1 MNIQSMFSKLS
12 QALGS
17 ATNAVNS
24 NSVNINNGS
33 TNTASLASEISKNIT
48 QNSLLLAGVYQLTD
62 TLQNA
67 FDAFSD
73 AQKATAGLGK
83 TFDING
89 KDLGTALKGLDGTI
103 SQKLT
108 LAITALDAGLNKNSS
123 EVLKLSL
130 FQKTTNQQYEK
141 TIELF
146 TTLQKKLGFSV
157 DETNELAKRLK
168 TTSETYGIST
178 ERLVAAL
185 DAVVKGLPQLKA
197 LSPQIQKQF
206 ADLIVELQGQVGS
219 GIDLTP
225 IFQELFK
232 PGFENY
238 AELSRLGLLE
248 VRSRTLAALQLGDV
262 ATASET
268 LKKGL
273 SNAYNSSKRLID
285 AQSTFEGKTYSLN
298 ELIGGQLYNA
308 LSDFNKALEEI
319 KTNQDK
325 GPTVDFLQLIL
336 VAFNPLSEF
345 FTNLLKTYEAE
356 IVSAIDVLGTAVKM
370 FVGFLESPYLGR
382 VLAGLGSAFIAIQGV
397 LTGSFLA
404 GLSSVMAFFGT
415 TLTAVLGTIA
425 TAVAP
430 VIGIIA
436 LVAAGLYLLY
446 EMAMSAYDGFMATI
460 EIGDN
465 LKNTFSILKSV
476 VIIIIDI
483 FKTVG
488 AIILAPFKL
497 LGQVIGI
504 AIAKF
509 INLIE
514 LSLTPFKGL
523 IADLAEGF
531 KYLTYY
537 TSAFTSILFKILD
550 DPFGF
555 EYSKTGELFNKL
567 VEEARKTSE
576 NTNKIANRD
585 EAEGL
590 FENAIDLSDADKARA
605 EYLGRLQAVDL
616 ALQTRIKEQEIEKA
630 AITELITT
638 FKMGQK
644 EATDSTNLKFDELI
658 TQLANLNNTQ
668 LQEAKAITGGELA
681 NSIAQS
687 VGRNTPLV
695 LPLNNG
701 VGP

>member
-1 MNIQSMFSKLS
+1 MNLQSMFSKLS

-33 TNTASLASEISKNIT
+33 TNSANLAAEISKNIT

-73 AQKATAGLGK
+73 AQKATAGLGR
-83 TFDING
+83 TFDLNG

-103 SQKLT
+103 SQRLT
-108 LAITALDAGLNKNSS
+108 LAITALDSGLNKNSS

-157 DETNELAKRLK
+157 EETNELAKRLK

-178 ERLVAAL
+178 ERLVASL

-206 ADLIVELQGQVGS
+206 ADVITELQGQVGA
-219 GIDLTP
+219 GVDLTP

-238 AELSRLGLLE
+238 AELSRLGLVE

-262 ATASET
+262 ATASEI
-268 LKKGL
+268 LKKGFAD
-273 SNAYNSSKRLID
+273 AYKSSKNLID
-285 AQSTFEGKTYSLN
+285 AQSTFEGKTYNLN
-298 ELIGGQLYNA
+298 TLIGGTLFDS
-308 LSDFNKALEEI
+308 LSDFNKAIE
-319 KTNQDK
+319 KAAANQDE

-336 VAFNPLSEF
+336 EAFDPLSKF
-345 FTNLLKTYEAE
+345 FTKLLGKYEAE

-370 FVGFLESPYLGR
+370 FVGFLKSPYLGR

-404 GLSSVMAFFGT
+404 GLSSVAAFFGT

-425 TAVAP
+425 SAVAP

-436 LVAAGLYLLY
+436 AVAAGLYLLY
-446 EMAMSAYDGFMATI
+446 EIAMSVYDGFMATI
-460 EIGDN
+460 QIGDG

-476 VIIIIDI
+476 VIIIIDA

-488 AIILAPFKL
+488 VIVLAIFKS
-497 LGQVIGI
+497 LGEGLGI
-504 AIAKF
+504 AIANF
-509 INLIE
+509 INLIDFA
-514 LSLTPFKGL
+514 LSPFEGV
-523 IADLAEGF
+523 IDALAEAF
-531 KYLTYY
+531 KDATYY
-537 TSAFTSILFKILD
+537 TSAFIDILFKMLD

-555 EYSKTGELFNKL
+555 EYSKTGEIFNKL
-567 VEEARKTSE
+567 VEEARKTAE
-576 NTNKIANRD
+576 NTKKTADKD

-590 FENAIDLSDADKARA
+590 FENAIDLSDADKARS

-638 FKMGQK
+638 FKLGQK
-644 EATDSTNLKFDELI
+644 EATDATNSKFDELI
-658 TQLANLNNTQ
+658 TQLANLNTTQ
-668 LQEAKAITGGELA
+668 LQEARAITGGELA

-695 LPLNNG
+695 LPLGNG